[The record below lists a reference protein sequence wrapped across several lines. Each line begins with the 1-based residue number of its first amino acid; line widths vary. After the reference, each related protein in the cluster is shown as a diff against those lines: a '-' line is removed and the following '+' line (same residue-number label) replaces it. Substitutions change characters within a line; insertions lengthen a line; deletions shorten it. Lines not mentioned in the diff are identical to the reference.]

1 MRTAIVALVVALAA
15 SSAFAQERQDPPA
28 VPQNSGAPQQEGPLV
43 LEPVRNPFV
52 VAPEYS
58 VTQVDGRTGQLAG
71 AYVGKLLDEQLLIG
85 GALYTLTNLGRAT
98 DLTYGGLL
106 VGWMTAP
113 AHRVRFGARSL
124 VGFGEGEI
132 PVTIQGYPGPLY
144 YSPAGDP
151 SRDVVRFGGGR
162 LPQPVPL
169 PPTSVTVRVRD
180 SFAVLEPEGSISAR
194 VTSHIAVEFAAGY
207 RVTGFS
213 DALRDRLNGVTGALA
228 LQLGW

>member
-1 MRTAIVALVVALAA
+1 MRRVYA
-15 SSAFAQERQDPPA
+15 
-28 VPQNSGAPQQEGPLV
+28 
-43 LEPVRNPFV
+43 
-52 VAPEYS
+52 
-58 VTQVDGRTGQLAG
+58 
-71 AYVGKLLDEQLLIG
+71 GKLLDEQLLVA

-113 AHRVRFGARSL
+113 EHRIRFGARSL
-124 VGFGEGEI
+124 VGFGEGEV
-132 PVTIQGYPGPLY
+132 PVTIQGYPVN
-144 YSPAGDP
+144 YSAAAFEP
-151 SRDVVRFGGGR
+151 RDLVRFGGGR

-169 PPTSVTVRVRD
+169 PTTSFTVRVRD
-180 SFAVLEPEGSISAR
+180 NFAVLEPQGSISAR